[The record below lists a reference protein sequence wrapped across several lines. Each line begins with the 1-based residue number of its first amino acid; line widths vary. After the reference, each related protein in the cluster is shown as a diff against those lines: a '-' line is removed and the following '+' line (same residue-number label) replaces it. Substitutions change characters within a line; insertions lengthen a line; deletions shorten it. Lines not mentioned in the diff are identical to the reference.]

1 MLLVVAYA
9 GERHLVRAPG
19 VLDGHAVHLARAR
32 PALRR
37 PQHDHRPARPGHV
50 AAVARGGLDL
60 RDPVERVVQRRRE
73 ALVHRPGPPVEAA
86 RDEQRLPP
94 VPLEER
100 DELVLRDPRE
110 DRRVRDLVAV
120 QVQDRQDGA
129 VRARVQELV
138 RVPARRERAGLRL
151 AVADDARDE
160 EIRVVEGGAERMRE
174 RVAELAALV
183 DRARRLGRRVAR
195 NPAREREAA
204 EERPQA
210 GLARADVGVEL
221 AVRALEVGVGDVRRA
236 AVTGPGDVDR
246 VQVAHPDRPV
256 EVDVDEVQAG
266 HRPEVAEQPR
276 LDVLAAER
284 LAEEGFSSR

>member
-19 VLDGHAVHLARAR
+19 ALDGHAVDLARAR

-60 RDPVERVVQRRRE
+60 LDPVERVVERRGE
-73 ALVHRPGPPVEAA
+73 ALVHRPRLFAVEAA

-110 DRRVRDLVAV
+110 DRRVRDLVPV

-138 RVPARRERAGLRL
+138 RVPAQSRAGPVSASPSPTTHATRRSGLSK
-151 AVADDARDE
+151 
-160 EIRVVEGGAERMRE
+160 
-174 RVAELAALV
+174 AAPN
-183 DRARRLGRRVAR
+183 ACESA
-195 NPAREREAA
+195 
-204 EERPQA
+204 
-210 GLARADVGVEL
+210 
-221 AVRALEVGVGDVRRA
+221 
-236 AVTGPGDVDR
+236 
-246 VQVAHPDRPV
+246 
-256 EVDVDEVQAG
+256 
-266 HRPEVAEQPR
+266 
-276 LDVLAAER
+276 
-284 LAEEGFSSR
+284 